1 VRKGVSPVA
10 YALSIARASWPVA
23 VAVVS
28 SSLAVSFP
36 RLVAERVPPIPMT
49 ATQTTTKASPMHK
62 ITSELAAAL
71 ASVRTYP

>member
-1 VRKGVSPVA
+1 
-10 YALSIARASWPVA
+10 VA
-23 VAVVS
+23 VEVLS

-36 RLVAERVPPIPMT
+36 RLVAERVPSIPMT

-71 ASVRTYP
+71 ASVRTYL